1 MASVSPSLPCTGD
14 VIAKRQLTKG
24 FWVDRKISS
33 AAGCDFRLSRGPY
46 SRKASSV
53 GFVVVGPKFAR
64 SSCFSRKG
72 LLVLHSR
79 AGRRGVHLSKRL
91 NCVGSSDGSGEGKGE
106 DEVDEALNLDG
117 QIPTTSDGFLKQVA
131 SSAYDL
137 RRQFEQNVESS
148 SYDVLESNPW
158 RDSSKPVYVLAQDEN
173 RLLTMRTR
181 LARSEVESELSMLF
195 SKRGSRRGRQGR
207 PSAQTLGDDEAKGPS
222 ASDDRFRMLVEDVRE
237 GVLVFEDEEE
247 ATRYCSLLDG
257 QGKGC
262 VGIAELEASEV
273 FAVCQKT
280 QRLAVLFRRGTT
292 PPQPD
297 RLQLNL
303 KARTVINCSQ
313 VEIVLYKEN
322 VNES

>member
-1 MASVSPSLPCTGD
+1 MASVSPSLSFAGD
-14 VIAKRQLTKG
+14 VVAKRHLTKAL
-24 FWVDRKISS
+24 WVERNVSS
-33 AAGCDFRLSRGPY
+33 IAGWDSRLPGGMY
-46 SRKASSV
+46 SATASSV
-53 GFVVVGPKFAR
+53 GFVVVGPKFAT
-64 SSCFSRKG
+64 SFCLSRKG
-72 LLVLHSR
+72 FLVVHSR
-79 AGRRGVHLSKRL
+79 GGRRVLLSRRL
-91 NCVGSSDGSGEGKGE
+91 NCVGRNEGSGKEEARSGNDD

-117 QIPTTSDGFLKQVA
+117 QIPTSSDGFLKQVA

-181 LARSEVESELSMLF
+181 RARSEVESELNMLF

-207 PSAQTLGDDEAKGPS
+207 PSSQTRGDDEGTGPS
-222 ASDDRFRMLVEDVRE
+222 GSDNRFRMLVEDVRE

-262 VGIAELEASEV
+262 VGIAELEAAEV

-280 QRLAVLFRRGTT
+280 QRLAVLFRRDVFGV
-292 PPQPD
+292 QG
-297 RLQLNL
+297 LQGWFWFSTSTGGLFF
-303 KARTVINCSQ
+303 R
-313 VEIVLYKEN
+313 
-322 VNES
+322 